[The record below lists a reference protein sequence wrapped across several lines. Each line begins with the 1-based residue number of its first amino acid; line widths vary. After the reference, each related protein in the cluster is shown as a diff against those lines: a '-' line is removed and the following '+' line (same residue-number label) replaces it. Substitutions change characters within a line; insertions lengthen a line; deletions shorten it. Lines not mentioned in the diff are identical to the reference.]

1 MFFCT
6 GAKFHAKI
14 FSRQKIINFAEK
26 NHNMLTLP
34 SKIKIKD
41 IAAMAGVSAG
51 TVDRVIHNRGDVSPA
66 SREKVE
72 KILKEIDYT
81 PNIYA
86 SALAS
91 RRNFLF
97 LAIIPSYNKGDYW
110 EKEEEGIRRAA
121 EELINFRVEV
131 QIRYFEQYNITS
143 FCKVMEDAL
152 KDKPDGILLSPSL
165 KSVTFEFSCKMDEM
179 RIPYIF
185 IDSRVEDAHPLAYY
199 GQHSY
204 LSGCLAGRLLLT
216 EKPKAEEIAVFSF
229 YHLGQVPSNQISQRM
244 AGFASHIM
252 EKKESCRLHRI
263 TLDIGNP
270 EKNEQAMHDVFTRN
284 PAIEGAVIF
293 SSRAYVVAEFLQ
305 KYRLNHIA
313 LIGYDLLDRNVASL
327 RNNSIAY
334 LIAQRPEVQGYRAM
348 KALGNHLIFKKEVE
362 AVNYMP
368 LDILINKNIDFYL
381 GFTNF

>member
-1 MFFCT
+1 
-6 GAKFHAKI
+6 
-14 FSRQKIINFAEK
+14 
-26 NHNMLTLP
+26 MLSLP

-51 TVDRVIHNRGDVSPA
+51 TVDRVIHNRGDVSA
-66 SREKVE
+66 ANREKVE
-72 KILKEIDYT
+72 KILMEINYT

-91 RRNFLF
+91 KKTFLF
-97 LAIIPSYNKGDYW
+97 LAVIPSYNKGDYW
-110 EKEEEGIRRAA
+110 EKVIEGIHRAA
-121 EELINFRVEV
+121 EELINFRAEV
-131 QIRYFEQYNITS
+131 QIRYFEQYNIAS
-143 FCKVMEDAL
+143 FCKVVEEVL
-152 KDKPDGILLSPSL
+152 KEKPDGILLSPSL
-165 KSVTFEFSCKMDEM
+165 KSVTFEYACKMDEM

-185 IDSRVEDAHPLAYY
+185 IDSRVEDTHPLAYY

-216 EKPKAEEIAVFSF
+216 EKPGMEEIAVFSF

-244 AGFASHIM
+244 AGFVSHIM
-252 EKKESCRLHRI
+252 EKKASCHLHRI
-263 TLDIGNP
+263 TLDIHDP
-270 EKNEQAMHDVFTRN
+270 KKNEQAMHDVFTGN

-293 SSRAYVVAEFLQ
+293 SSRAYVVAEFLK
-305 KYRLNHIA
+305 KYQLNHIT
-313 LIGYDLLDRNVASL
+313 LIGYDLLDRNIASL

-334 LIAQRPEVQGYRAM
+334 LIAQRPEVQGYRAV
-348 KALGNHLIFKKEVE
+348 KALGDHLIFKKKVE